1 MDGPPR
7 HRLAAIPVQQRAALV
22 SVAVAAVL
30 VAIKL
35 AAGLASASLGL
46 IAEAIHSA
54 SDLIAALT
62 TFFAL
67 RVALRPADY
76 EHPFGHG
83 RAEQLSALAEGAV
96 LVIASLAIVAE
107 AAGRLAGSAQPV
119 QAHWYAL
126 AVPAAAIAL
135 DASRWVGSRRVAAA
149 KASPALQA
157 NALHF
162 ALDMVGSAAVL
173 LGLVMVR
180 AGYQNADA
188 VAALLV
194 AALVLVSAGR
204 LMRGNIQVL
213 MDSAP
218 EEARRRAR
226 EAVERV
232 DGARVQRLRMRQ
244 AGGQHFADVVI
255 GVSPG
260 TDVAAGHD
268 LASAVEHA
276 IERALPG
283 ADVMVHVEPDGSEPA
298 SGRGSPG
305 GTLTATIRLRDGTDS
320 QRALALAR
328 QIESRLAA
336 EHPEIAEVRVS
347 PHEQS

>member
-1 MDGPPR
+1 MHGLR
-7 HRLAAIPVQQRAALV
+7 HRLAAIPVQQRAALI
-22 SVAVAAVL
+22 SVAVAAML

-54 SDLIAALT
+54 SDLVAALT

-67 RVALRPADY
+67 RVALRPADR

-107 AAGRLAGSAQPV
+107 AAGRLAGTAQPV
-119 QAHWYAL
+119 QARWYAL

-135 DASRWVGSRRVAAA
+135 DASRWAGSRRVAVA
-149 KASPALQA
+149 KASPALHA

-173 LGLVMVR
+173 VGLILVR

-188 VAALLV
+188 FAALLV
-194 AALVLVSAGR
+194 AALVLASAGR
-204 LMRGNIQVL
+204 LMRGNIEVL

-218 EEARRRAR
+218 QEAQRTVR
-226 EAVERV
+226 EALEGV
-232 DGARVQRLRMRQ
+232 DGARVRRLRMRQ
-244 AGGQHFADVVI
+244 AGGRHFADVVI
-255 GVSPG
+255 AVSSG
-260 TDVAAGHD
+260 TDVAEGHD
-268 LASAVEHA
+268 LASSVEHA
-276 IERALPG
+276 IELALPG
-283 ADVMVHVEPDGSEPA
+283 TDVVVHVEPDAHAPPA
-298 SGRGSPG
+298 RARPQRR
-305 GTLTATIRLRDGTDS
+305 TLQATIRLAEETDPA
-320 QRALALAR
+320 RALAIAR
-328 QIESRLAA
+328 EIERRLAA
-336 EHPEIAEVRVS
+336 DHPEIAEVRVR
-347 PHEQS
+347 PREQP